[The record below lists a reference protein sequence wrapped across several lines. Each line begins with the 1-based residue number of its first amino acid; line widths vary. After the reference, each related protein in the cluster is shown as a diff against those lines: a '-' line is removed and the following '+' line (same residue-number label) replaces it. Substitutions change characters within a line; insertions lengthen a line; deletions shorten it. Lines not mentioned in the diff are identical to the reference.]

1 MKLADIL
8 GGKIVIHPDM
18 LLVPEFNSL
27 YKHDKTK
34 DKQYSE
40 KVISYIVFNN
50 KWDSPY
56 VQSMDSDTRES
67 KLKEKFFGD
76 PKYKLTVEEQIC
88 EDAYKEFLN
97 TRALQMLTNMR
108 LKLDS
113 ISNYYKESLDDTL
126 DEKKIK
132 DLLAGM
138 TSVGKVMESISS
150 LEDMVKSEEANIGK
164 VKGDAK
170 INPYEL
176 VK

>member
-1 MKLADIL
+1 MKLADIV
-8 GGKIVIHPDM
+8 GGQVVIHPEM
-18 LLVPEFNSL
+18 LIIPAFRELWE
-27 YKHDKTK
+27 KDKK
-34 DKQYSE
+34 DKQYAT
-40 KVISYIVFNN
+40 KIISYIVLNN

-56 VQSMDSDTRES
+56 VQSMDSESRET
-67 KLKEKFFGD
+67 KLKEAFFKD
-76 PKYKLTVEEQIC
+76 SNYALTPDEQIC
-88 EDAYKEFLN
+88 EDEYKSFMN
-97 TRALQMLTNMR
+97 TRALQMLNNMR

-138 TSVGKVMESISS
+138 TSVGKVMESINS
-150 LEDMVKSEEANIGK
+150 LEDMVKSEEVAIGR

-170 INPYEL
+170 VNPYEL

>member
-1 MKLADIL
+1 MKLFDLIGGRVQIHSDAIGIPCFKRVWDAD
-8 GGKIVIHPDM
+8 KA
-18 LLVPEFNSL
+18 
-27 YKHDKTK
+27 DKEHAT
-34 DKQYSE
+34 
-40 KVISYIVFNN
+40 KVISYIVLMN

-56 VQSMDSDTRES
+56 VQSMESDSRES
-67 KLKEKFFGD
+67 KLKQEIFGD
-76 PKYKLTVEEQIC
+76 ESYKLTVEELTC
-88 EDAYKEFLN
+88 EEEYKSLLN

-113 ISNYYKESLDDTL
+113 ISNYYKESLEDAL

-138 TSVGKVMESISS
+138 TSVGNVFKSIDL
-150 LEDMVKSEEANIGK
+150 LETMVKAEEVSMGR

-170 INPYEL
+170 VNPYEL

>member
-1 MKLADIL
+1 MKLADIV
-8 GGKIVIHPDM
+8 GGSVTIHRDM
-18 LLVPEFNSL
+18 LIIPAFKELWES
-27 YKHDKTK
+27 DKEDKKYATK
-34 DKQYSE
+34 I
-40 KVISYIVFNN
+40 ISYIVLNN

-56 VQSMDSDTRES
+56 VQSMDADSRES
-67 KLKEKFFGD
+67 KLKERFFD
-76 PKYKLTVEEQIC
+76 NSDYTLTPEEQMC
-88 EDAYKEFLN
+88 EDEYKSFLN
-97 TRALQMLTNMR
+97 TRALQMLNNMR

-138 TSVGKVMESISS
+138 TSVGKVMESINS
-150 LEDMVKSEEANIGK
+150 LEDMVKSEEVSMGR

-170 INPYEL
+170 VNPYEL

>member
-1 MKLADIL
+1 MKLADII
-8 GGKIVIHPDM
+8 GGNVVIHPDM
-18 LLVPEFNSL
+18 LIIPEFKNLWES
-27 YKHDKTK
+27 DKP
-34 DKQYSE
+34 DKQYAT
-40 KVISYIVFNN
+40 KIISYIVLNN

-56 VQSMDSDTRES
+56 VQSMDSDSREA
-67 KLKEKFFGD
+67 KLKQKFFTD
-76 PKYKLTVEEQIC
+76 STYNLTPEEQIC
-88 EDAYKEFLN
+88 EDEYKSFLN
-97 TRALQMLTNMR
+97 TRALQMLNNMR

-138 TSVGKVMESISS
+138 TSVGKVMESINS
-150 LEDMVKSEEANIGK
+150 LEDMVKSEEVAIGR

>member
-1 MKLADIL
+1 MKLADIV
-8 GGKIVIHPDM
+8 GGQVVIHPEM
-18 LLVPEFNSL
+18 LIIPVFRDLWE
-27 YKHDKTK
+27 KDKK
-34 DKQYSE
+34 DKQYAT
-40 KVISYIVFNN
+40 KIISYIVLNN

-56 VQSMDSDTRES
+56 VQSMDSESREA
-67 KLKEKFFGD
+67 KLKEAFFKD
-76 PKYKLTVEEQIC
+76 SNYTLTPEEQIC
-88 EDAYKEFLN
+88 EDEYRSFMN
-97 TRALQMLTNMR
+97 TRALQMLNNMR

-138 TSVGKVMESISS
+138 TSVGKVMESINS
-150 LEDMVKSEEANIGK
+150 LEDMVKSEEVAIGR

-170 INPYEL
+170 VNPYEL

>member
-1 MKLADIL
+1 MKLADIV
-8 GGKIVIHPDM
+8 GGQVVIHPEM
-18 LLVPEFNSL
+18 LIIPVFRDLWE
-27 YKHDKTK
+27 KDKK
-34 DKQYSE
+34 DKQYAT
-40 KVISYIVFNN
+40 KIISYIVLNN

-56 VQSMDSDTRES
+56 VQSMDSESREA
-67 KLKEKFFGD
+67 KLKEAFFKDGN
-76 PKYKLTVEEQIC
+76 YKLTPEEQIC
-88 EDAYKEFLN
+88 EDEYKSFMN
-97 TRALQMLTNMR
+97 TRALQMLNNMR

-138 TSVGKVMESISS
+138 TSVGKVMESINS
-150 LEDMVKSEEANIGK
+150 LEDMVKSEEVAIGR

-170 INPYEL
+170 VNPYEL